1 MEGMEMINTSS
12 VVAPP
17 IQPEPVPIVIPA
29 AIVPKGD
36 QFIGSGHII

>member
-12 VVAPP
+12 VVAP
-17 IQPEPVPIVIPA
+17 IQPEPSPIIVPA
-29 AIVPKGD
+29 AVVPKGD